1 MRSRGFDFGDFEIT
15 KREILASISIIAV
28 MLLIGF
34 TISGRISNYILDRNE
49 KYNKAIKIESS
60 DLFEYGMRTNV
71 GYAFVYGDLK
81 AVDTV
86 SYPEINGEYMYI
98 EKIEEHYNMHTRT
111 VTTTDSKGKTHT
123 RTETYWS
130 YKVSVKS
137 SKWKESTQKFMMN
150 FLRYIFE
157 IQDDLINRTLQNGPT
172 QEFELHERGR
182 IRPITSIQ
190 IRDRIVR
197 HSLCDEVLLPEVR
210 KHIIYDNCA
219 SIKGRGI
226 SQQRKRFEIHLHK
239 YYQLY
244 GNDGYILFGDFS
256 KFYDN
261 IIHEIAKRELL
272 KLFNDDEFIDWLLTL
287 IFKGFQIDVSY
298 MSDEEYE
305 TCMIDTFNKLEYRNI
320 PKEKLTGEKWMEKS
334 VNIGDQLSQVIGIYY
349 PYPIDNYVKYV
360 RQQKF
365 YGRYMDDWYIMNPSK
380 EELENL
386 LENVC
391 KIAAELGIHINRKKT
406 RIVKISSKYKFLQ
419 IKYTLTDTGKV
430 IKRINPDRVTA
441 MRRKLKKLAVKVENE
456 EADYD
461 NVENMFRGW
470 MGGHYKL
477 LSREQRKNLIQLYED
492 LFSKEITIVNKK
504 LIVSDRSA

>member
-1 MRSRGFDFGDFEIT
+1 MNYEEIVCDANNLY
-15 KREILASISIIAV
+15 RA
-28 MLLIGF
+28 
-34 TISGRISNYILDRNE
+34 
-49 KYNKAIKIESS
+49 
-60 DLFEYGMRTNV
+60 
-71 GYAFVYGDLK
+71 
-81 AVDTV
+81 
-86 SYPEINGEYMYI
+86 
-98 EKIEEHYNMHTRT
+98 
-111 VTTTDSKGKTHT
+111 
-123 RTETYWS
+123 

-334 VNIGDQLSQVIGIYY
+334 VNIGDQLSQVIGIH
-349 PYPIDNYVKYV
+349 PTAKHIFDIVV
-360 RQQKF
+360 IRF
-365 YGRYMDDWYIMNPSK
+365 FIF
-380 EELENL
+380 NL
-386 LENVC
+386 N
-391 KIAAELGIHINRKKT
+391 G
-406 RIVKISSKYKFLQ
+406 KFLEFSTHCGNSIRVYSFDDFTCIRKCVLDLQ
-419 IKYTLTDTGKV
+419 EFVFARNLNDSGFLTIDMDSKFGCYFTDVFEQVFKLFFTWIHDVPIVHIPSIKFLLTHILDV
-430 IKRINPDRVTA
+430 IVNRIW
-441 MRRKLKKLAVKVENE
+441 M
-456 EADYD
+456 
-461 NVENMFRGW
+461 

>member
-1 MRSRGFDFGDFEIT
+1 MNYEEIVCDANNLY
-15 KREILASISIIAV
+15 RA
-28 MLLIGF
+28 
-34 TISGRISNYILDRNE
+34 
-49 KYNKAIKIESS
+49 
-60 DLFEYGMRTNV
+60 
-71 GYAFVYGDLK
+71 
-81 AVDTV
+81 
-86 SYPEINGEYMYI
+86 
-98 EKIEEHYNMHTRT
+98 
-111 VTTTDSKGKTHT
+111 
-123 RTETYWS
+123 

-172 QEFELHERGR
+172 QEFE
-182 IRPITSIQ
+182 
-190 IRDRIVR
+190 
-197 HSLCDEVLLPEVR
+197 
-210 KHIIYDNCA
+210 A
-219 SIKGRGI
+219 
-226 SQQRKRFEIHLHK
+226 
-239 YYQLY
+239 
-244 GNDGYILFGDFS
+244 
-256 KFYDN
+256 
-261 IIHEIAKRELL
+261 
-272 KLFNDDEFIDWLLTL
+272 
-287 IFKGFQIDVSY
+287 
-298 MSDEEYE
+298 
-305 TCMIDTFNKLEYRNI
+305 CMTDTFNKLEYRNI

-380 EELENL
+380 EELEEL

-441 MRRKLKKLAVKVENE
+441 MRRKLKKLAVKVEHE

-477 LSREQRKNLIQLYED
+477 LSREQRKNLIQLYEY

-504 LIVSDRSA
+504 LIVFDRSA